1 MSLAHNNTH
10 NINNNNNNRNYDRST
25 TNLDWDSSSC
35 KHLNILTI
43 LVCVP
48 PLFLFA
54 VLSRDSH
61 GCSTNVADAVAAAV
75 DAATSCV
82 VAAAADVAPVA
93 VGFASF
99 NDAAAATAG
108 CTHIAAVDNNIIALP
123 WRCCLSSASIGKHS
137 SVFVCRGSTGRMRD
151 MLSLALARPVYTAS
165 VTWLIQPMTS
175 WPLSQLSRA
184 ESVQRL
190 FIDETASRTERRQPP
205 IRPSAAAANFCKCFS

>member
-61 GCSTNVADAVAAAV
+61 GCSTNVAAAV
-75 DAATSCV
+75 DAATSCA
-82 VAAAADVAPVA
+82 VAAAADVAPVAVA